1 MTQMPAGSLVV
12 LTAEGAVALGPDV
25 ADAPEPELSRAVYDQ
40 MCTLGLR
47 QEILTALVFV
57 IEADGQEVEMCRRS
71 ARLVVGGRLA
81 RAGQQRW
88 QGLAPP
94 APRREH
100 GLGLASPCRE

>member
-1 MTQMPAGSLVV
+1 MPAGSLVV

-57 IEADGQEVEMCRRS
+57 IEADGQEV
-71 ARLVVGGRLA
+71 GGRLA
-81 RAGQQRW
+81 RAGISDDGKGWRH
-88 QGLAPP
+88 
-94 APRREH
+94 RRRA
-100 GLGLASPCRE
+100 ASTA